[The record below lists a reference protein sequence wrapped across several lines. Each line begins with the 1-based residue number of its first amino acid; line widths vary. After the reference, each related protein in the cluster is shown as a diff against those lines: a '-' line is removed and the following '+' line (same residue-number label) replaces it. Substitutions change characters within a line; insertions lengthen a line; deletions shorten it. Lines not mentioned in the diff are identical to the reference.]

1 MVTTMKNDWK
11 SLNDTLEEELRRQ
24 LIEKNNEVQT
34 LKARIK
40 ILEKSVAQEQSEKYN
55 LYKRIKELVVSKQT

>member
-1 MVTTMKNDWK
+1 MKNDWK

>member
-1 MVTTMKNDWK
+1 MKNDWK

-40 ILEKSVAQEQSEKYN
+40 ILEKSVAQEQSEKY
-55 LYKRIKELVVSKQT
+55 